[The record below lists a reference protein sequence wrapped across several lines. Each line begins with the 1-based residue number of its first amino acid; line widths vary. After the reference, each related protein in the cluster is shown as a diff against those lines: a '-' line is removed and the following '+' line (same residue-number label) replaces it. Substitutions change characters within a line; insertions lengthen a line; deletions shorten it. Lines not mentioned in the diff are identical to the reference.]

1 MYIQNSSTNK
11 NLKLYNMKINVLK
24 RILTL
29 SICSLLIVSCGS
41 SRKVSRIAVGENVDL
56 SGKWNDVDS
65 RMVSKDL
72 INQVL
77 DARWLNKFKN
87 NNDNKQPVVIVGK
100 VKNKTSE
107 HIRTATFIKDL
118 ERELINSGEVE
129 FVASKKER
137 AEIREERMEQQG
149 NASMET
155 AKQMGNE
162 TGADFM
168 LLGQIN
174 TITDAID
181 GEKIIY
187 YQIDMELMN
196 IETNKK
202 VWAGFKKIKKYI
214 GQDKYSM

>member
-1 MYIQNSSTNK
+1 
-11 NLKLYNMKINVLK
+11 MKINVLK

>member
-1 MYIQNSSTNK
+1 MKSI
-11 NLKLYNMKINVLK
+11 KINLLFS
-24 RILTL
+24 LTL
-29 SICSLLIVSCGS
+29 CLLVLTACGP
-41 SRKVSRIAVGENVDL
+41 SRKVSRLNVGENIDL

-77 DARWLNKFKN
+77 DARWITKFKRAN
-87 NNDNKQPVVIVGK
+87 ENKEPVVIVGK

-107 HIRTATFIKDL
+107 HIKTATFVKDL

-137 AEIREERMEQQG
+137 EELREERMEQQG

-181 GEKIIY
+181 GEKVIY
-187 YQIDMELMN
+187 YQVDMELMN
-196 IETNKK
+196 VETNKK

-214 GQDKYSM
+214 GKDKYGM

>member
-1 MYIQNSSTNK
+1 
-11 NLKLYNMKINVLK
+11 MKTRIFNVFGTLLLAMF
-24 RILTL
+24 IL
-29 SICSLLIVSCGS
+29 SSCGP
-41 SRKVSRIAVGENVDL
+41 SRQVSRIGVGENVDL

-77 DARWLNKFKN
+77 DARWLNKFKMAN
-87 NNDNKQPVVIVGK
+87 SNKLPVVIVGK

-107 HIRTATFIKDL
+107 HIKTATFIKDL

-129 FVASKKER
+129 FVASKDER
-137 AEIREERMEQQG
+137 NDLREERMEQQG
-149 NASMET
+149 NASQET
-155 AKQMGNE
+155 TKQMGNE

-174 TITDAID
+174 SITDAID
-181 GEKIIY
+181 GQKIIY

-202 VWAGFKKIKKYI
+202 VWAGFKKIKKYV
-214 GQDKYSM
+214 GQDKYEM